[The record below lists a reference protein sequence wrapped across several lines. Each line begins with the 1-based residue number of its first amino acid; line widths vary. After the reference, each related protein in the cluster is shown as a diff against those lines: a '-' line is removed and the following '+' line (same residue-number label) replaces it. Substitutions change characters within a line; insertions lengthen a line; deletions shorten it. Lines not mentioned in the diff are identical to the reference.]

1 LRDHET
7 ADRLSRP
14 AAPAADRPGLLAQA
28 AAGRLA
34 KRLRFLGADGVG
46 RSVAATAAFN
56 IAVTAAGALSGVI
69 IARVTGPTVRGEYS
83 AVTSWFGLALIIGE
97 LGQPIALCFY
107 VAKEPQR
114 ARAYVATSR
123 TMMIATGA
131 VAVMVGILV
140 APVLG
145 RGLPGLTTAYRIAFA
160 GLLVSCVGDSYTFGL
175 MGHALRLWNRVR
187 VSQPLTALAAIVVL
201 WRLRVLSLDAALL
214 VLLGSLLVQ
223 LGWSYLACRRTQ
235 LVPGRFD
242 ARLVRPLLG
251 YGSAQI
257 VAVAPATVNAYLD
270 QLVLSVAVSP
280 ADLGRYSIAV
290 SMTLLPAPFVSA
302 IGYVLFPRL
311 AAQGALT
318 ADTHQLLR
326 TAVLVSAGLAA
337 VILLPLAV
345 AAPWL
350 VPWVFGPAYR
360 GAIPLVWLLT
370 PGGIFLSCGQ
380 VVANLLRGRK
390 RQLAVARAEGVAV
403 IFTLALLAALV
414 PIIGVTGA
422 AIASTIPYAISLVLM
437 LRCLWKLPYETDGG
451 KL

>member
-1 LRDHET
+1 LRGHET
-7 ADRLSRP
+7 AGGLGRH
-14 AAPAADRPGLLAQA
+14 AAPPADRPGLLARA
-28 AAGRLA
+28 AAGGLARHLRL
-34 KRLRFLGADGVG
+34 LGADGVG
-46 RSVAATAAFN
+46 RSVAATAGFN
-56 IAVTAAGALSGVI
+56 IAATVAGALGGVI
-69 IARVTGPTVRGEYS
+69 ISRVTGPAVRGEYS
-83 AVTSWFGLALIIGE
+83 AVTSWFGIGFTIGE

-107 VAKEPQR
+107 VAKDPQR
-114 ARAYVATSR
+114 ARAYVATCR
-123 TMMIATGA
+123 TMMIVSGA
-131 VAVMVGILV
+131 VAVMAGIML

-160 GLLVSCVGDSYTFGL
+160 GLLICFVGDGYTFGL
-175 MGHALRLWNRVR
+175 MGHALHLWNKVR
-187 VSQPLTALAAIVVL
+187 VSQPLMALAAIVVL
-201 WRLRVLSLDAALL
+201 WRLRMLTLDAALL

-223 LGWSYLACRRTQ
+223 LGWSYLACRRTN
-235 LVPGRFD
+235 LAPGRFD
-242 ARLVRPLLG
+242 AKLVRPLVG
-251 YGSAQI
+251 YGTAQI
-257 VAVAPATVNAYLD
+257 VAVAPASVNAYLD
-270 QLVLSVAVSP
+270 QLVLSIAVPP

-318 ADTHQLLR
+318 ADAHQVLR
-326 TAVLVSAGLAA
+326 TAVLVSASLAA

-350 VPWVFGPAYR
+350 VPWIFGTAYR
-360 GAIPLVWLLT
+360 GVVPLVWLLT

-414 PIIGVTGA
+414 PVIGVTGA
-422 AIASTIPYAISLVLM
+422 AVASTVPYCVSLVLM

-451 KL
+451 ER